1 MKTTHLSLLKKFF
14 NNVGKFRREISEI
27 RKQKLKIILGLYD
40 FSSNSVTNIRA
51 ESIVIVLN
59 SGCQQIST
67 TDFQLRNCRECF
79 RDGNFVSF
87 YVGLHQISASACLA
101 AEFKCLLISEFEG
114 AKKNSVEYSYG
125 NVHQCTFNTYREY
138 FRLLETPTLYTA
150 LNFETTKVY
159 QKRTKLIMKRSA
171 QQNVIAPTFSLQ
183 DPMRY

>member
-1 MKTTHLSLLKKFF
+1 MIFP
-14 NNVGKFRREISEI
+14 
-27 RKQKLKIILGLYD
+27 
-40 FSSNSVTNIRA
+40 SNSVTNIRA
-51 ESIVIVLN
+51 ESIVIVPN

-87 YVGLHQISASACLA
+87 YVGLHQISASACFA

-125 NVHQCTFNTYREY
+125 NVHQCAFNTQREY
-138 FRLLETPTLYTA
+138 FRLLETPALYTA

-159 QKRTKLIMKRSA
+159 QKRTKLIMNEKECSA
-171 QQNVIAPTFSLQ
+171 KYYCTNLLSSGSNAILNSKVFSSFL
-183 DPMRY
+183 